1 MPPRPPASPAVRLA
15 ARLVALAMFASSVA
29 LTLSVWNQT
38 GRLPDT
44 RAPSAALAAMTGQAA
59 ATPTDDPFADLGM
72 DDAAGAPKPV
82 ENHFRLGII
91 PGMSS
96 WGDTPAAATLILPS
110 FVLTVLVF
118 IFTRA
123 TKAATTTA

>member
-1 MPPRPPASPAVRLA
+1 MTTA
-15 ARLVALAMFASSVA
+15 AK
-29 LTLSVWNQT
+29 
-38 GRLPDT
+38 P
-44 RAPSAALAAMTGQAA
+44 
-59 ATPTDDPFADLGM
+59 TPTDDPFAELGM
-72 DDAAGAPKPV
+72 NDAAGAPKAV

-118 IFTRA
+118 VFTRA
-123 TKAATTTA
+123 PKAAATTA